1 MILQSLVYTL
11 TLIINSDTLKILG
24 ETGCGKSTQLP
35 QLLRTHPV
43 SVNYFSPSSSN
54 RFRGPSIAITQ
65 PRRLPAIA
73 LANRV
78 SQEMGCQIG
87 GEVGYSVRFEDVTSR
102 ETRVRY
108 LTEGVLM
115 RELAGSDP
123 KIPST
128 EKEANGTANGGGESD
143 SDLSEGQGLNLLLDY
158 DVVVIDEAHER
169 TLNTDFLCGALK
181 RVQRIRKDIVRRQTE
196 EESQSKPKI
205 TGKKKVKELKLVI
218 MSATLDPAKFK
229 TFFGT

>member
-1 MILQSLVYTL
+1 
-11 TLIINSDTLKILG
+11 
-24 ETGCGKSTQLP
+24 
-35 QLLRTHPV
+35 
-43 SVNYFSPSSSN
+43 
-54 RFRGPSIAITQ
+54 
-65 PRRLPAIA
+65 
-73 LANRV
+73 
-78 SQEMGCQIG
+78 MGCQIG

-123 KIPST
+123 KFPPS
-128 EKEANGTANGGGESD
+128 KEGPDDLMNGERENGSD
-143 SDLSEGQGLNLLLDY
+143 SSGGQGLNLLLNY
-158 DVVVIDEAHER
+158 DIVIIDEAHER

-181 RVQRIRKDIVRRQTE
+181 RVQRIRKNIVRLQAE
-196 EESQSKPKI
+196 GESQGKEKI

-218 MSATLDPAKFK
+218 MSATLDPTKFK